1 MGISKGHPEA
11 CKKDKDNSE
20 IRLRTGATE
29 KERLGLLK
37 ALNIKMIK
45 LRRRRR
51 RRRRK
56 ER

>member
-37 ALNIKMIK
+37 ALNIKMIR
-45 LRRRRR
+45 LRRSRRD
-51 RRRRK
+51 
-56 ER
+56 E